1 MNITKTFNIDVSD
14 ANIMKYLANMR
25 TENTQALKELVEN
38 ADMDL
43 LSFIANV
50 YLSKLYKDDRQAY
63 YDWIKVLNVVHKEE
77 LEKKTE
83 YKVGQKFTLTMNS
96 VFSYIKVDCEIKRVD
111 DKNYYFTTC
120 VNPRSKLSYMSK
132 KRFAAEIGKTIE
144 LLD

>member
-120 VNPRSKLSYMSK
+120 VNPRSRLSYMSK

>member
-1 MNITKTFNIDVSD
+1 MNITKTVNIDIADS
-14 ANIMKYLANMR
+14 NIMRYLENMR

-38 ADMDL
+38 ADMNL

-50 YLSKLYKDDRQAY
+50 YLSKLYKEDKQAY

-111 DKNYYFTTC
+111 DRNYYFTTC

>member
-120 VNPRSKLSYMSK
+120 VNPRSRMSYMSK

>member
-1 MNITKTFNIDVSD
+1 MKITKTFNIDVPD

-50 YLSKLYKDDRQAY
+50 YLSKLYKEDKQAY

-96 VFSYIKVDCEIKRVD
+96 VFSYIKVDCEIRRVD

-120 VNPRSKLSYMSK
+120 VNPRSRLSYMSK

>member
-1 MNITKTFNIDVSD
+1 MNIAKTFNIDVSD
-14 ANIMKYLANMR
+14 ANIIKYLANMR

-50 YLSKLYKDDRQAY
+50 YLSKLYKDDKQAY

-111 DKNYYFTTC
+111 DKNYYFTTY
-120 VNPRSKLSYMSK
+120 VNPRSRLSYMSK

>member
-120 VNPRSKLSYMSK
+120 VNPRSRLSYMSK
-132 KRFAAEIGKTIE
+132 KRFVAEIGKTIE
-144 LLD
+144 LFD